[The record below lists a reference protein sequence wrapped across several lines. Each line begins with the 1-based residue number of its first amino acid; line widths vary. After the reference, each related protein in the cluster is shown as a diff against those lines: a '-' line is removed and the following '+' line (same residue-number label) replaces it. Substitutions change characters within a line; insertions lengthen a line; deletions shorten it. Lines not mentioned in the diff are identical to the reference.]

1 MRTRSGGARTFPRI
15 RQGRHGTLPS
25 ATPDSNTRKDST
37 VRNHRTYRLVQTFGS
52 LSLAA
57 AIGAS
62 GAALVIATARADP
75 GVVDKNDLAT
85 QIAQTTGHKPDS
97 VSCPDDL
104 PATVGAKLKCAL
116 TDGGQAYGV
125 SVTVTDVIG
134 TRVGYDFKVGDQ
146 LK

>member
-1 MRTRSGGARTFPRI
+1 M
-15 RQGRHGTLPS
+15 
-25 ATPDSNTRKDST
+25 
-37 VRNHRTYRLVQTFGS
+37 RNHRTYRLVQTFGS